1 MSSGLVIEYSRSIYK
16 VHEISDHTLGYY
28 SNKRVVLIVN
38 KGKAIDCVFLELY
51 VYSRMEVVNCRC
63 DEGEKVSG
71 DLYIVE
77 LGAVDVVTDF
87 PKVADVQMRQELL

>member
-51 VYSRMEVVNCRC
+51 VYIVFAGSVLWTEKTHRTELNRTAVRSFFRLWLPKFCVV
-63 DEGEKVSG
+63 
-71 DLYIVE
+71 
-77 LGAVDVVTDF
+77 
-87 PKVADVQMRQELL
+87 PVAGCLI